1 MSMLMQSENRCC
13 LVCLHRAYGFVRLS
27 SVGTVCKYVC
37 GYRRVAVVLFESSI
51 GIHRHIPLNYIFTQS
66 YSPDFDFK
74 PLLFFAERAAGPGLR
89 AGVAPLHRVVGARE
103 KGESQRLSLCWA
115 ARRRRSAAIGRPF
128 LSTCSTPAEVWPK
141 LTRQSVPSPPGLGRH
156 ALA

>member
-1 MSMLMQSENRCC
+1 MSMLMRSENRCC

-89 AGVAPLHRVVGARE
+89 AGVAPLRRVVGARE
-103 KGESQRLSLCWA
+103 KGESQRLSRGGWPGGG
-115 ARRRRSAAIGRPF
+115 ARRRSAIGRPF
-128 LSTCSTPAEVWPK
+128 VSSCSTPAEV
-141 LTRQSVPSPPGLGRH
+141 
-156 ALA
+156 LAETDPAVRTVTTQ